1 MTFLFK
7 DLNRQPH
14 RITAI
19 PMENLE
25 PIKNWLDSVDILF
38 SEGLINLNWTK
49 IIQKI
54 KKDPQE
60 FIEEGGWNFLMDE
73 VSIYV

>member
-1 MTFLFK
+1 MAFVFK
-7 DLNRQPH
+7 DLNKPVH

-25 PIKNWLDSVDILF
+25 MIKSWLDECDILF
-38 SEGLINLNWTK
+38 SEGLYNLNWVS

-54 KKDPQE
+54 KKDPE
-60 FIEEGGWNFLMDE
+60 GFIETGGWGFLHDA
-73 VSIYV
+73 VI